1 MATTDGPA
9 SGWSDGKRYLWLLG
23 AVTITLPI
31 LAAQLALST
40 GVHVFWWFG
49 PLFAF
54 GVIPILDTLIGDDR
68 DNPPEAVVP
77 QLERSR
83 YYRWIVY
90 LATLVE
96 YVAFFMCVRIVGTH
110 ALAWYDYLGFA
121 LSLGAATGI
130 SINTAHELG
139 HKTNRF
145 ERWLAKITLA
155 PVAYG
160 HFFVEHNRGHHVR
173 VATAEDPAS
182 ARFGESF
189 WAFLPRTVAGSI
201 RSAWRLE
208 KARLE
213 RLGRSPWTWRNEV
226 LHAWAMT
233 VVVWGIAI
241 AMAGPVVIPFLVIQ
255 AAYGASLLEVVNYV
269 EHYGLGRRKLPSGRY
284 ERCTPQH
291 SWNSNHVVTNLFLYQ
306 LQRHADHHANP
317 TRSYQALR
325 HFDDSP
331 QLPAGYAT
339 MILFAYVPPL
349 WYRVMNPRVVAH
361 YGGDMAH
368 VEHQAVDP
376 RTRARA
382 VSGRDLTRAYAVAA
396 APLKRPAVA

>member
-1 MATTDGPA
+1 MATSDAPA
-9 SGWSDGKRYLWLLG
+9 ASWSDGKRYLWLLG
-23 AVTITLPI
+23 ALTITLPI
-31 LAAQLALST
+31 FAAQLALST
-40 GVHVFWWFG
+40 GFHVFWWFG

-68 DNPPEAVVP
+68 DNPPEEVVP
-77 QLERSR
+77 HLERER
-83 YYRWIVY
+83 YYRLIVY

-110 ALAWYDYLGFA
+110 ALAWYDYVGFA

-182 ARFGESF
+182 ARYGESF
-189 WAFLPRTVAGSI
+189 WAFLPRTVVGSV

-208 KARLE
+208 RTRLA

-241 AMAGPVVIPFLVIQ
+241 AIGGVVVIPFLVIQ
-255 AAYGASLLEVVNYV
+255 AVYGASLLEVVNYV
-269 EHYGLGRRKLPSGRY
+269 EHYGLGRRRLPNGRY

-325 HFDDSP
+325 HFDDAP

-339 MILFAYVPPL
+339 MILLAYVPPL

-361 YGGDMAH
+361 YRGNMA
-368 VEHQAVDP
+368 QSNIKP
-376 RTRARA
+376 
-382 VSGRDLTRAYAVAA
+382 SIRDKVLAQYP
-396 APLKRPAVA
+396 APA

>member
-1 MATTDGPA
+1 MATSDAPA
-9 SGWSDGKRYLWLLG
+9 ASLSDGKRYLWLLG
-23 AVTITLPI
+23 ALTITLPI
-31 LAAQLALST
+31 FAAQLALST
-40 GVHVFWWFG
+40 GFHVFWWFG

-68 DNPPEAVVP
+68 DNPPEDVVP
-77 QLERSR
+77 HLERER
-83 YYRWIVY
+83 YYRLIVY

-110 ALAWYDYLGFA
+110 ALAWYDYVGFA

-182 ARFGESF
+182 ARYGESF
-189 WAFLPRTVAGSI
+189 WAFLPRTVVGSV

-208 KARLE
+208 RTRLA

-241 AMAGPVVIPFLVIQ
+241 AIGGVVVIPFLVIQ
-255 AAYGASLLEVVNYV
+255 AVYGASLLEVVNYV
-269 EHYGLGRRKLPSGRY
+269 EHYGLGRRRLPDGRY

-325 HFDDSP
+325 HFDDAP

-339 MILFAYVPPL
+339 MILLAYVPPL

-361 YGGDMAH
+361 YRGNMA
-368 VEHQAVDP
+368 QSNIKP
-376 RTRARA
+376 
-382 VSGRDLTRAYAVAA
+382 SIRDKVLAQYP
-396 APLKRPAVA
+396 APA

>member
-1 MATTDGPA
+1 MAMTDGSA

-23 AVTITLPI
+23 ALTITLPI

-40 GVHVFWWFG
+40 GLRVFWWFG

-77 QLERSR
+77 HLERER
-83 YYRWIVY
+83 YYRLIVY

-96 YVAFFMCVRIVGTH
+96 YVAFFACVWIVGTH
-110 ALAWYDYLGFA
+110 ALAWYDYVGFA

-139 HKTNRF
+139 HKTDRF

-160 HFFVEHNRGHHVR
+160 HFYVEHNRGHHVR

-182 ARFGESF
+182 ARYGESF
-189 WAFLPRTVAGSI
+189 WAFLPRTVTGSI

-213 RLGRSPWTWRNEV
+213 RLGHSPWTWRNEV

-241 AMAGPVVIPFLVIQ
+241 AMAGKVVIPFLGIQ
-255 AAYGASLLEVVNYV
+255 AVYGASLLEVVNYV
-269 EHYGLGRRKLPSGRY
+269 EHYGLGRRKLPNGRY

-361 YGGDMAH
+361 YGGNMA
-368 VEHQAVDP
+368 QSNIKP
-376 RTRARA
+376 SIRARVLA
-382 VSGRDLTRAYAVAA
+382 QY
-396 APLKRPAVA
+396 PATA

>member
-1 MATTDGPA
+1 MAMTDGSAA
-9 SGWSDGKRYLWLLG
+9 SWSDGKRYLWLLG
-23 AVTITLPI
+23 VLTITLPI
-31 LAAQLALST
+31 LSAQLALST
-40 GVHVFWWFG
+40 GLHVFWWFG

-54 GVIPILDTLIGDDR
+54 GVIPILDTMIGDDR
-68 DNPPEAVVP
+68 DNPPEDVVP
-77 QLERSR
+77 RLERDR
-83 YYRWIVY
+83 YYRVIVY

-96 YVAFFMCVRIVGTH
+96 YVAFFLCTWIVATH
-110 ALAWYDYLGFA
+110 ALAWYDYVGFA

-139 HKTNRF
+139 HKTSRF

-182 ARFGESF
+182 ARYGESF
-189 WAFLPRTVAGSI
+189 WAFLPRTVIGSI
-201 RSAWRLE
+201 RSAWNLE
-208 KARLE
+208 AARLA
-213 RLGRSPWTWRNEV
+213 RLGKSPWTWRNEV

-233 VVVWGIAI
+233 AVVWGIAI
-241 AMAGPVVIPFLVIQ
+241 ALFGKVAIPFLLIQ

-325 HFDDSP
+325 HFDHAP

-339 MILFAYVPPL
+339 MILLAYVPPL

-361 YGGDMAH
+361 YGGDMA
-368 VEHQAVDP
+368 QSNIKP
-376 RTRARA
+376 
-382 VSGRDLTRAYAVAA
+382 SIRDKVLAQYAATA
-396 APLKRPAVA
+396 

>member
-1 MATTDGPA
+1 MTDGSA
-9 SGWSDGKRYLWLLG
+9 SSWSDGKRYLWLLG
-23 AVTITLPI
+23 ALTITLPI
-31 LAAQLALST
+31 LAAQLALAT
-40 GVHVFWWFG
+40 GLHVFWWFG

-54 GVIPILDTLIGDDR
+54 GVIPVLDTLIGDDR
-68 DNPPEAVVP
+68 DNPPETVVP
-77 QLERSR
+77 QLERER
-83 YYRWIVY
+83 YYRFIVY

-96 YVAFFMCVRIVGTH
+96 YVAFFACVWIVGTH
-110 ALAWYDYLGFA
+110 ALTWYDYVGFA

-139 HKTNRF
+139 HKTHRF

-182 ARFGESF
+182 ARYGESF
-189 WAFLPRTVAGSI
+189 WAFLPRTVTGSI

-213 RLGRSPWTWRNEV
+213 RLGHSPWSWRNEV

-233 VVVWGIAI
+233 VVVWAIAI
-241 AMAGPVVIPFLVIQ
+241 AMAGRIVIPFLVIQ
-255 AAYGASLLEVVNYV
+255 AVYGASLLEVVNYV
-269 EHYGLGRRKLPSGRY
+269 EHYGLGRRKLPNGRY

-361 YGGDMAH
+361 YGGNMA
-368 VEHQAVDP
+368 QSNIKP
-376 RTRARA
+376 
-382 VSGRDLTRAYAVAA
+382 SIRDRVLAQY
-396 APLKRPAVA
+396 PATA

>member
-1 MATTDGPA
+1 MAMTDGPA

-23 AVTITLPI
+23 ALTITLPI

-40 GVHVFWWFG
+40 GLHVFWWFG

-68 DNPPEAVVP
+68 DNPPEVVVP
-77 QLERSR
+77 HLERER
-83 YYRWIVY
+83 YYRYIVY
-90 LATLVE
+90 LATFVE

-110 ALAWYDYLGFA
+110 ALAWYDYVGFA

-139 HKTNRF
+139 HKTDRF

-160 HFFVEHNRGHHVR
+160 HFYVEHNRGHHVR

-182 ARFGESF
+182 ARYGESF
-189 WAFLPRTVAGSI
+189 WAFLPRTVTGSI

-213 RLGRSPWTWRNEV
+213 RLGHSPWTWRNEV

-233 VVVWGIAI
+233 AVVWGIAI
-241 AMAGPVVIPFLVIQ
+241 AMAGKIAIPFLVIQ
-255 AAYGASLLEVVNYV
+255 AVYGASLLEVVNYV

-325 HFDDSP
+325 HFDDAP

-339 MILFAYVPPL
+339 MILLAYVPPL

-361 YGGDMAH
+361 YRGDMAH
-368 VEHQAVDP
+368 SNIKP
-376 RTRARA
+376 
-382 VSGRDLTRAYAVAA
+382 SIRDRVLAQYPAA
-396 APLKRPAVA
+396 A

>member
-1 MATTDGPA
+1 MAMTDGSA

-23 AVTITLPI
+23 ALTITLPI

-40 GVHVFWWFG
+40 GLHVFWWFG

-77 QLERSR
+77 HLERER
-83 YYRWIVY
+83 YYRLIVY

-96 YVAFFMCVRIVGTH
+96 YVAFFACVWIVGTH
-110 ALAWYDYLGFA
+110 ALAWYDYVGFA

-139 HKTNRF
+139 HKTDRF

-160 HFFVEHNRGHHVR
+160 HFYVEHNRGHHVR
-173 VATAEDPAS
+173 VATTEDPAS
-182 ARFGESF
+182 ARYGESF
-189 WAFLPRTVAGSI
+189 WAFLPRTVTGSI

-213 RLGRSPWTWRNEV
+213 RLGHSPWTWRNEV
-226 LHAWAMT
+226 LHTWAMT

-241 AMAGPVVIPFLVIQ
+241 VLAGKVVIPFLVIQ
-255 AAYGASLLEVVNYV
+255 AVYGASLLEVVNYV
-269 EHYGLGRRKLPSGRY
+269 EHYGLGRRKLPNGRY

-361 YGGDMAH
+361 YGGNMA
-368 VEHQAVDP
+368 QSNIKP
-376 RTRARA
+376 SIRARVLA
-382 VSGRDLTRAYAVAA
+382 QYPAA
-396 APLKRPAVA
+396 A

>member
-1 MATTDGPA
+1 MAMTDGSA
-9 SGWSDGKRYLWLLG
+9 SSWSDGKRYLWLLG
-23 AVTITLPI
+23 ALTITLPI
-31 LAAQLALST
+31 LAAQLALAT
-40 GVHVFWWFG
+40 GLHVFWWFG

-54 GVIPILDTLIGDDR
+54 GVIPVLDTLIGDDR
-68 DNPPEAVVP
+68 DNPPETVVP
-77 QLERSR
+77 QLERER
-83 YYRWIVY
+83 YYRFIVY

-96 YVAFFMCVRIVGTH
+96 YVAFFTCVWIVGTH
-110 ALAWYDYLGFA
+110 ALTWYDYVGFA

-139 HKTNRF
+139 HKTHRF

-182 ARFGESF
+182 ARYGESF
-189 WAFLPRTVAGSI
+189 WAFLPRTVTGSI

-213 RLGRSPWTWRNEV
+213 RLGHSPWSWRNEV

-233 VVVWGIAI
+233 VVVWAIAI
-241 AMAGPVVIPFLVIQ
+241 AMGGRIVIPFLVIQ
-255 AAYGASLLEVVNYV
+255 AVYGASLLEVVNYV
-269 EHYGLGRRKLPSGRY
+269 EHYGLGRRKLPNGRY

-361 YGGDMAH
+361 YGGNMAQSNIKPSIRNR
-368 VEHQAVDP
+368 VL
-376 RTRARA
+376 AR
-382 VSGRDLTRAYAVAA
+382 YPAA
-396 APLKRPAVA
+396 T

>member
-1 MATTDGPA
+1 MAMTDGPA

-23 AVTITLPI
+23 ALTITLPI

-40 GVHVFWWFG
+40 GLHVFWWFG

-77 QLERSR
+77 HLERER
-83 YYRWIVY
+83 YYRYIVY
-90 LATLVE
+90 LATFVE

-110 ALAWYDYLGFA
+110 ALAWYDYVGFA

-139 HKTNRF
+139 HKTDRF

-160 HFFVEHNRGHHVR
+160 HFYVEHNRGHHVR

-182 ARFGESF
+182 ARYGESF
-189 WAFLPRTVAGSI
+189 WAFLPRTVTGSI

-213 RLGRSPWTWRNEV
+213 RLGHSPWTWRNEV

-233 VVVWGIAI
+233 AVVWGIAI
-241 AMAGPVVIPFLVIQ
+241 AMAGKVAIPFLVIQ
-255 AAYGASLLEVVNYV
+255 AVYGASLLEVVNYV

-325 HFDDSP
+325 HFDDAP

-339 MILFAYVPPL
+339 MILLAYVPPL

-361 YGGDMAH
+361 YRGDMA
-368 VEHQAVDP
+368 QSNIKP
-376 RTRARA
+376 
-382 VSGRDLTRAYAVAA
+382 SIRDRVLAQYPAA
-396 APLKRPAVA
+396 A

>member
-1 MATTDGPA
+1 MAMTDGPA

-23 AVTITLPI
+23 ALTITLPI

-40 GVHVFWWFG
+40 GLHVFWWFG

-77 QLERSR
+77 HLERER
-83 YYRWIVY
+83 YYRYIVY
-90 LATLVE
+90 LATFVE

-110 ALAWYDYLGFA
+110 ALAWYDYVGFA

-139 HKTNRF
+139 HKTDRF

-160 HFFVEHNRGHHVR
+160 HFYVEHNRGHHVR

-182 ARFGESF
+182 ARYGESF
-189 WAFLPRTVAGSI
+189 WAFLPRTVTGSI

-213 RLGRSPWTWRNEV
+213 RLGHSPWTWRNEV

-233 VVVWGIAI
+233 AVVWGIAI
-241 AMAGPVVIPFLVIQ
+241 AMAGKIAIPFLVIQ
-255 AAYGASLLEVVNYV
+255 AVYGASLLEVVNYV

-325 HFDDSP
+325 HFDDAP

-339 MILFAYVPPL
+339 MILLAYVPPL
-349 WYRVMNPRVVAH
+349 WYRVMNPRLVAH
-361 YGGDMAH
+361 YRGDMA
-368 VEHQAVDP
+368 QSNIKP
-376 RTRARA
+376 
-382 VSGRDLTRAYAVAA
+382 SIRDRVLAQYPAA
-396 APLKRPAVA
+396 A

>member
-1 MATTDGPA
+1 MAMTDGSAA
-9 SGWSDGKRYLWLLG
+9 SWSDGKRYLWLLG
-23 AVTITLPI
+23 VLTITLPI
-31 LAAQLALST
+31 LSAQLALST
-40 GVHVFWWFG
+40 GLHVFWWFG

-68 DNPPEAVVP
+68 DNPPEDVVP
-77 QLERSR
+77 RLERDR
-83 YYRWIVY
+83 YYRVIVY

-96 YVAFFMCVRIVGTH
+96 YVAFFLCTWIVATH
-110 ALAWYDYLGFA
+110 ALAWYDYVGFA

-139 HKTNRF
+139 HKTSRF

-182 ARFGESF
+182 ARYGESF
-189 WAFLPRTVAGSI
+189 WAFLPRTVIGSI
-201 RSAWRLE
+201 RSAWNLE
-208 KARLE
+208 AARLA
-213 RLGRSPWTWRNEV
+213 RLGKSPWTWRNEV

-233 VVVWGIAI
+233 AVVWGIAI
-241 AMAGPVVIPFLVIQ
+241 ALFGKAVIPFLLIQ

-325 HFDDSP
+325 HFDHAP

-339 MILFAYVPPL
+339 MILLAYVPPL
-349 WYRVMNPRVVAH
+349 WYRVMNPRVVVH
-361 YGGDMAH
+361 YGGDMA
-368 VEHQAVDP
+368 QSNIKP
-376 RTRARA
+376 
-382 VSGRDLTRAYAVAA
+382 SIRDKVLAQYAATA
-396 APLKRPAVA
+396 

>member
-1 MATTDGPA
+1 MAMSDAPA
-9 SGWSDGKRYLWLLG
+9 ASWSDGKRYLWLLG
-23 AVTITLPI
+23 ALTITLPI
-31 LAAQLALST
+31 FAAQLALST
-40 GVHVFWWFG
+40 GFHVFWWFG

-68 DNPPEAVVP
+68 DNPPEEVVP
-77 QLERSR
+77 HLERER
-83 YYRWIVY
+83 YYRLIVY

-110 ALAWYDYLGFA
+110 ALAWYDYVGFA

-182 ARFGESF
+182 ARYGESF
-189 WAFLPRTVAGSI
+189 WAFLPRTVVGSV

-208 KARLE
+208 RTRLA

-241 AMAGPVVIPFLVIQ
+241 AIGGVVVIPFLVIQ
-255 AAYGASLLEVVNYV
+255 AVYGASLLEVVNYV
-269 EHYGLGRRKLPSGRY
+269 EHYGLGRRRLPDGRY

-325 HFDDSP
+325 HFDDAP

-339 MILFAYVPPL
+339 MILLAYVPPL

-361 YGGDMAH
+361 YRGNMA
-368 VEHQAVDP
+368 QSNIKP
-376 RTRARA
+376 
-382 VSGRDLTRAYAVAA
+382 SIRDKVLAQYP
-396 APLKRPAVA
+396 APA

>member
-1 MATTDGPA
+1 MATSDAPA
-9 SGWSDGKRYLWLLG
+9 ASWSDGKRYLWLLG
-23 AVTITLPI
+23 ALTITLPI
-31 LAAQLALST
+31 FAAQLALST
-40 GVHVFWWFG
+40 GFHVFWWFG

-68 DNPPEAVVP
+68 DNPPEDVVP
-77 QLERSR
+77 HLERER
-83 YYRWIVY
+83 YYRLIVY

-110 ALAWYDYLGFA
+110 ALAWYDYVGFA

-182 ARFGESF
+182 ARYGESF
-189 WAFLPRTVAGSI
+189 WAFLPRTVVGSV

-208 KARLE
+208 RTRLA

-241 AMAGPVVIPFLVIQ
+241 AIGGVVVIPFLVIQ
-255 AAYGASLLEVVNYV
+255 AVYGASLLEVVNYV
-269 EHYGLGRRKLPSGRY
+269 EHYGLGRRRLPNGRY

-325 HFDDSP
+325 HFDDAP

-339 MILFAYVPPL
+339 MILLAYVPPL
-349 WYRVMNPRVVAH
+349 WYRVMHPRVVAH
-361 YGGDMAH
+361 YRGNMA
-368 VEHQAVDP
+368 QSNIKP
-376 RTRARA
+376 
-382 VSGRDLTRAYAVAA
+382 SIRDKVLAQYP
-396 APLKRPAVA
+396 APA

>member
-1 MATTDGPA
+1 MSDAPA
-9 SGWSDGKRYLWLLG
+9 ASWSDGKRYLWLLG
-23 AVTITLPI
+23 ALTITLPI
-31 LAAQLALST
+31 FAAQLALST
-40 GVHVFWWFG
+40 GFHVFWWFG

-68 DNPPEAVVP
+68 DNPPEDVVP
-77 QLERSR
+77 HLERER
-83 YYRWIVY
+83 YYRLIVY

-110 ALAWYDYLGFA
+110 ALAWYDYVGFA

-182 ARFGESF
+182 ARYGESF
-189 WAFLPRTVAGSI
+189 WAFLPRTVVGSV

-208 KARLE
+208 RTRLA

-241 AMAGPVVIPFLVIQ
+241 AIGGVVVIPFLVIQ
-255 AAYGASLLEVVNYV
+255 AVYGASLLEVVNYV
-269 EHYGLGRRKLPSGRY
+269 EHYGLGRRRLPNGRY

-325 HFDDSP
+325 HFDDAP

-339 MILFAYVPPL
+339 MILLAYVPPL

-361 YGGDMAH
+361 YRGNMA
-368 VEHQAVDP
+368 QSNIKP
-376 RTRARA
+376 
-382 VSGRDLTRAYAVAA
+382 SIRDKVLAQYP
-396 APLKRPAVA
+396 APA

>member
-1 MATTDGPA
+1 MAMTDGSAA
-9 SGWSDGKRYLWLLG
+9 SWSDGKRYLWLLG
-23 AVTITLPI
+23 VLTITLPI
-31 LAAQLALST
+31 LSAQLALST
-40 GVHVFWWFG
+40 GLHVFWWFG

-68 DNPPEAVVP
+68 DNPPDDVVP
-77 QLERSR
+77 RLERDR
-83 YYRWIVY
+83 YYRVIVY

-96 YVAFFMCVRIVGTH
+96 YVAFFLCTWIVATH
-110 ALAWYDYLGFA
+110 ALAWYDYVGFA

-139 HKTNRF
+139 HKTSRF

-182 ARFGESF
+182 ARYGESF
-189 WAFLPRTVAGSI
+189 WAFLPRTVIGSI
-201 RSAWRLE
+201 RSAWNLE
-208 KARLE
+208 AARLA
-213 RLGRSPWTWRNEV
+213 RLGKSPWTWRNEV

-241 AMAGPVVIPFLVIQ
+241 ALFGKAVIPFLLIQ

-325 HFDDSP
+325 HFDHAP

-339 MILFAYVPPL
+339 MILLAYMPPL

-361 YGGDMAH
+361 YGGDMA
-368 VEHQAVDP
+368 QSNIKP
-376 RTRARA
+376 
-382 VSGRDLTRAYAVAA
+382 SIRDKVLAQHAA
-396 APLKRPAVA
+396 TA

>member
-1 MATTDGPA
+1 MAMTDGSA

-23 AVTITLPI
+23 ALTITLPI

-40 GVHVFWWFG
+40 GLHVFWWFG

-77 QLERSR
+77 HLERER
-83 YYRWIVY
+83 YYRLIVY

-96 YVAFFMCVRIVGTH
+96 YVAFFACVWIVGTH
-110 ALAWYDYLGFA
+110 ALAWYDYVGFA

-139 HKTNRF
+139 HKTDRF

-160 HFFVEHNRGHHVR
+160 HFYVEHNRGHHVR

-182 ARFGESF
+182 ARYGESF
-189 WAFLPRTVAGSI
+189 WAFLPRTVTGSI

-213 RLGRSPWTWRNEV
+213 RLGHSPWTWRNEV

-241 AMAGPVVIPFLVIQ
+241 AMAGKVVIPFLVIQ
-255 AAYGASLLEVVNYV
+255 AVYGASLLEVVNYV
-269 EHYGLGRRKLPSGRY
+269 EHYGLGRRKLPNGRY

-361 YGGDMAH
+361 YGGNMAQSNIKPSIREK
-368 VEHQAVDP
+368 VLSQY
-376 RTRARA
+376 
-382 VSGRDLTRAYAVAA
+382 GAA
-396 APLKRPAVA
+396 A

>member
-1 MATTDGPA
+1 MAMTDGSAA
-9 SGWSDGKRYLWLLG
+9 SWSDGKRYLWLLG
-23 AVTITLPI
+23 VLTITLPI
-31 LAAQLALST
+31 LSAQLALST
-40 GVHVFWWFG
+40 GLHVFWWFG

-68 DNPPEAVVP
+68 DNPPEDVVP
-77 QLERSR
+77 RLERDR
-83 YYRWIVY
+83 YYRVIVY

-96 YVAFFMCVRIVGTH
+96 YVAFFLCTWIVATH
-110 ALAWYDYLGFA
+110 ALAWYDYVGFA

-139 HKTNRF
+139 HKTSRF

-182 ARFGESF
+182 ARYGESF
-189 WAFLPRTVAGSI
+189 WAFLPRTVIGSI
-201 RSAWRLE
+201 RSAWNLE
-208 KARLE
+208 AARLA
-213 RLGRSPWTWRNEV
+213 RLGKSPWTWRNEV

-233 VVVWGIAI
+233 AVVWGIAI
-241 AMAGPVVIPFLVIQ
+241 ALFGKVVIPFLLIQ

-325 HFDDSP
+325 HFDHAP

-339 MILFAYVPPL
+339 MILLAYVPPL

-361 YGGDMAH
+361 YGGDMA
-368 VEHQAVDP
+368 QSNIKP
-376 RTRARA
+376 
-382 VSGRDLTRAYAVAA
+382 SIRDKVLAQYAATA
-396 APLKRPAVA
+396 

>member
-1 MATTDGPA
+1 MAMTDGSA

-23 AVTITLPI
+23 ALTITLPI

-40 GVHVFWWFG
+40 GLHVFWWFG

-68 DNPPEAVVP
+68 DNPPDAVVP
-77 QLERSR
+77 HLERER
-83 YYRWIVY
+83 YYRLIVY
-90 LATLVE
+90 LATFVE
-96 YVAFFMCVRIVGTH
+96 YVAFFVCVWIVATH
-110 ALAWYDYLGFA
+110 ALAWYDYVGFA

-160 HFFVEHNRGHHVR
+160 HFYVEHNRGHHVR

-182 ARFGESF
+182 ARYGESF
-189 WAFLPRTVAGSI
+189 WAFLPRTVTGSI

-213 RLGRSPWTWRNEV
+213 RLGHSPWTWRNEV

-241 AMAGPVVIPFLVIQ
+241 AMAGKVVIPFLVIQ
-255 AAYGASLLEVVNYV
+255 AVYGASLLEVVNYV

-339 MILFAYVPPL
+339 MILFAYLPPL

-361 YGGDMAH
+361 YGGDMA
-368 VEHQAVDP
+368 QSNIKP
-376 RTRARA
+376 SIRARVLA
-382 VSGRDLTRAYAVAA
+382 QYPAA
-396 APLKRPAVA
+396 A

>member
-1 MATTDGPA
+1 MAMTDGSA

-23 AVTITLPI
+23 ALTITLPI

-40 GVHVFWWFG
+40 GLHVFWWFG

-77 QLERSR
+77 HLERER
-83 YYRWIVY
+83 YYRLIVY

-96 YVAFFMCVRIVGTH
+96 YVAFFACVWIVGTH
-110 ALAWYDYLGFA
+110 ALAWYDYVGFA

-139 HKTNRF
+139 HKTDRF

-160 HFFVEHNRGHHVR
+160 HFYVEHNRGHHVR

-182 ARFGESF
+182 ARYGESF
-189 WAFLPRTVAGSI
+189 WAFLPRTVTGSI

-213 RLGRSPWTWRNEV
+213 RLGHSPWTWRNEV

-241 AMAGPVVIPFLVIQ
+241 TMAGKVVIPFLVIQ
-255 AAYGASLLEVVNYV
+255 AVYGASLLEVVNYV
-269 EHYGLGRRKLPSGRY
+269 EHYGLGRRKLPNGRY

-361 YGGDMAH
+361 YGGNMA
-368 VEHQAVDP
+368 QSNIKP
-376 RTRARA
+376 SIRARVLA
-382 VSGRDLTRAYAVAA
+382 QY
-396 APLKRPAVA
+396 PATA

>member
-1 MATTDGPA
+1 MAMTDGSA

-23 AVTITLPI
+23 ALTITLPI

-40 GVHVFWWFG
+40 GLHVFWWFG

-54 GVIPILDTLIGDDR
+54 GVIPVLDTLIGDDR
-68 DNPPEAVVP
+68 DNPPEDVVP
-77 QLERSR
+77 QLERER
-83 YYRWIVY
+83 YYRLIVY

-96 YVAFFMCVRIVGTH
+96 YVAFFVCVWIVRTH
-110 ALAWYDYLGFA
+110 ALAWYDYVGFA

-160 HFFVEHNRGHHVR
+160 HFYVEHNRGHHVR

-182 ARFGESF
+182 ARYGESF
-189 WAFLPRTVAGSI
+189 WAFLPRTVTGSI

-208 KARLE
+208 TARLE
-213 RLGRSPWTWRNEV
+213 RLGHSPWTWRNEV

-241 AMAGPVVIPFLVIQ
+241 AMAGKVVIPFLVIQ
-255 AAYGASLLEVVNYV
+255 AVYGASLLEVVNYV
-269 EHYGLGRRKLPSGRY
+269 EHYGLGRRKLPNGRY

-325 HFDDSP
+325 HFDDAP

-361 YGGDMAH
+361 YGGNMA
-368 VEHQAVDP
+368 QSNIKP
-376 RTRARA
+376 SIRARVLA
-382 VSGRDLTRAYAVAA
+382 QYPAA
-396 APLKRPAVA
+396 A

>member
-110 ALAWYDYLGFA
+110 ALAWYDYVGFA

-213 RLGRSPWTWRNEV
+213 RLGRSPWTWRNEM

-361 YGGDMAH
+361 YGGDMAQSNIKPSIRER
-368 VEHQAVDP
+368 VLAQYP
-376 RTRARA
+376 
-382 VSGRDLTRAYAVAA
+382 AA
-396 APLKRPAVA
+396 T

>member
-1 MATTDGPA
+1 MATSDAPA
-9 SGWSDGKRYLWLLG
+9 ASWSDGKRYLWLLG
-23 AVTITLPI
+23 ALTITLPI
-31 LAAQLALST
+31 FAAQLALST
-40 GVHVFWWFG
+40 GFHVFWWFG

-68 DNPPEAVVP
+68 DNPPEDVVP
-77 QLERSR
+77 HLERER
-83 YYRWIVY
+83 YYRLIVY

-110 ALAWYDYLGFA
+110 ALAWYDYVGFA

-182 ARFGESF
+182 ARYGESF
-189 WAFLPRTVAGSI
+189 WAFLPRTVVGSV

-208 KARLE
+208 RTRLA

-241 AMAGPVVIPFLVIQ
+241 AIGGVVVIPVLVIQ
-255 AAYGASLLEVVNYV
+255 AVYGASLLEVVNYV
-269 EHYGLGRRKLPSGRY
+269 EHYGLGRRRLPNGRY

-317 TRSYQALR
+317 TRSYQALC
-325 HFDDSP
+325 HFDDAP

-339 MILFAYVPPL
+339 MILLAYVPPL

-361 YGGDMAH
+361 YRGNMA
-368 VEHQAVDP
+368 QSNIKP
-376 RTRARA
+376 
-382 VSGRDLTRAYAVAA
+382 SIRDKVLAQYP
-396 APLKRPAVA
+396 APA

>member
-1 MATTDGPA
+1 MAMTDGPA

-23 AVTITLPI
+23 ALTITLPM

-40 GVHVFWWFG
+40 GLHVFWWFG

-77 QLERSR
+77 HLERER
-83 YYRWIVY
+83 YYRLIVY
-90 LATLVE
+90 LATVVE

-110 ALAWYDYLGFA
+110 ALAWYDYVGFA

-160 HFFVEHNRGHHVR
+160 HFYVEHNRGHHVR

-182 ARFGESF
+182 ARYGESF
-189 WAFLPRTVAGSI
+189 WAFLPRTVTGSI

-213 RLGRSPWTWRNEV
+213 RLGHSPWTWRNEV

-241 AMAGPVVIPFLVIQ
+241 AMAGKVVIPFLVIQ
-255 AAYGASLLEVVNYV
+255 AVYGASLLEVVNYV

-361 YGGDMAH
+361 YGGDMA
-368 VEHQAVDP
+368 QSNIRP
-376 RTRARA
+376 SIRARVLA
-382 VSGRDLTRAYAVAA
+382 QYPSAA
-396 APLKRPAVA
+396 

>member
-1 MATTDGPA
+1 MAMTDGSA

-23 AVTITLPI
+23 ALTITLPI

-40 GVHVFWWFG
+40 GLHVFWWFG

-77 QLERSR
+77 HLERER
-83 YYRWIVY
+83 YYRLIVY

-96 YVAFFMCVRIVGTH
+96 YVAFVACVWIVGTH
-110 ALAWYDYLGFA
+110 ALAWYDYVGFA

-139 HKTNRF
+139 HKTDRF

-160 HFFVEHNRGHHVR
+160 HFYVEHNRGHHVR

-182 ARFGESF
+182 ARYGESF
-189 WAFLPRTVAGSI
+189 WAFLPRTVTGSI

-213 RLGRSPWTWRNEV
+213 RLGHSPWTWRNEV

-241 AMAGPVVIPFLVIQ
+241 AMAGKVVIPFLVIQ
-255 AAYGASLLEVVNYV
+255 AIYGASLLEVVNYV
-269 EHYGLGRRKLPSGRY
+269 EHYGLGRRKLPNGRY

-361 YGGDMAH
+361 YGGNMA
-368 VEHQAVDP
+368 QSNIKP
-376 RTRARA
+376 SIRARVLA
-382 VSGRDLTRAYAVAA
+382 QY
-396 APLKRPAVA
+396 PATA

>member
-1 MATTDGPA
+1 MAMTDGPTA
-9 SGWSDGKRYLWLLG
+9 DWSDGKRYLWLLG
-23 AVTITLPI
+23 ALTITLPI
-31 LAAQLALST
+31 FAAQLALST
-40 GVHVFWWFG
+40 GIHVFWWFG

-68 DNPPEAVVP
+68 DNPPEAAVP
-77 QLERSR
+77 RLERDR
-83 YYRWIVY
+83 YYRLIVY

-96 YVAFFMCVRIVGTH
+96 YVAFFMCTWIVGTH
-110 ALAWYDYLGFA
+110 ALAWYDYVGFA

-160 HFFVEHNRGHHVR
+160 HFYVEHNRGHHVR
-173 VATAEDPAS
+173 VATPDDPAS
-182 ARFGESF
+182 ARYGESF
-189 WAFLPRTVAGSI
+189 WAFLPRTVTGSI

-208 KARLE
+208 KARLA
-213 RLGRSPWTWRNEV
+213 RLAHSPWTWRNEV

-233 VVVWGIAI
+233 VAVWGVAI
-241 AMAGPVVIPFLVIQ
+241 AMAGKIAIPFLVIQ
-255 AAYGASLLEVVNYV
+255 AVYGASLLEVVNYV
-269 EHYGLGRRKLPSGRY
+269 EHYGLGRRKLPNGRY

-339 MILFAYVPPL
+339 MILLAYVPPL

-361 YGGDMAH
+361 YGGDIA
-368 VEHQAVDP
+368 QSNIKP
-376 RTRARA
+376 
-382 VSGRDLTRAYAVAA
+382 SIRDKVLAQYRAA
-396 APLKRPAVA
+396 A

>member
-1 MATTDGPA
+1 MAMTDESA

-31 LAAQLALST
+31 FSAQLALST
-40 GVHVFWWFG
+40 GLHVFWWFG

-77 QLERSR
+77 DLERAR
-83 YYRWIVY
+83 YYRYIVY

-96 YVAFFMCVRIVGTH
+96 YAAFFMCVWIVGTH
-110 ALAWYDYLGFA
+110 TLAWYDYVGFA

-139 HKTNRF
+139 HKTSRF
-145 ERWLAKITLA
+145 ERWLAKVTLA

-182 ARFGESF
+182 ARYGESF
-189 WAFLPRTVAGSI
+189 WAFLPRTVTGSI

-208 KARLE
+208 RTRLE
-213 RLGRSPWTWRNEV
+213 RLGHSPWTWRNEV

-233 VVVWGIAI
+233 VIVWGIAI
-241 AMAGPVVIPFLVIQ
+241 AMAGKVVIPFLVIQ
-255 AAYGASLLEVVNYV
+255 AVYGASLLEVVNYV

-361 YGGDMAH
+361 YGGNMA
-368 VEHQAVDP
+368 QSNIKP
-376 RTRARA
+376 SIRARVLA
-382 VSGRDLTRAYAVAA
+382 QYSAA
-396 APLKRPAVA
+396 A

>member
-1 MATTDGPA
+1 MAMTHGSA

-23 AVTITLPI
+23 ALTITLPI

-40 GVHVFWWFG
+40 GLHVFWWFG

-68 DNPPEAVVP
+68 DNPPEDVVP
-77 QLERSR
+77 RLERER
-83 YYRWIVY
+83 YYRLIVY

-96 YVAFFMCVRIVGTH
+96 YVAFFACVWIVGTH
-110 ALAWYDYLGFA
+110 ALAWYDYVGFA

-160 HFFVEHNRGHHVR
+160 HFYVEHNRGHHVR

-182 ARFGESF
+182 ARYGESF
-189 WAFLPRTVAGSI
+189 WAFLPRTVTGSI

-213 RLGRSPWTWRNEV
+213 RLGHSPWDPAQRSAARVGDDRRRVGHRDRDGRQGRDSVPRDPGRLRRVAARSRELRRALQPAAASCRTAATNAARRSIRG
-226 LHAWAMT
+226 T
-233 VVVWGIAI
+233 AI
-241 AMAGPVVIPFLVIQ
+241 TSSPTCSCTSCSGTPTITRI
-255 AAYGASLLEVVNYV
+255 
-269 EHYGLGRRKLPSGRY
+269 RR
-284 ERCTPQH
+284 
-291 SWNSNHVVTNLFLYQ
+291 
-306 LQRHADHHANP
+306 A
-317 TRSYQALR
+317 
-325 HFDDSP
+325 
-331 QLPAGYAT
+331 
-339 MILFAYVPPL
+339 
-349 WYRVMNPRVVAH
+349 
-361 YGGDMAH
+361 
-368 VEHQAVDP
+368 
-376 RTRARA
+376 RTRRCATSTMR
-382 VSGRDLTRAYAVAA
+382 RNC
-396 APLKRPAVA
+396 RPATRR

>member
-1 MATTDGPA
+1 MAMTDGSA

-23 AVTITLPI
+23 ALTITLPI

-40 GVHVFWWFG
+40 GLHVFWWFG

-77 QLERSR
+77 HLERER
-83 YYRWIVY
+83 YYRLIVY

-96 YVAFFMCVRIVGTH
+96 YVAFFACVWIVGTH
-110 ALAWYDYLGFA
+110 ALAWHDYVGFA

-139 HKTNRF
+139 HKTDRF

-160 HFFVEHNRGHHVR
+160 HFYVEHNRGHHVR

-182 ARFGESF
+182 ARYGESF
-189 WAFLPRTVAGSI
+189 WAFLPRTVTGSI

-213 RLGRSPWTWRNEV
+213 RLGHSPWTWRNEV

-241 AMAGPVVIPFLVIQ
+241 AMAGKVVIPFLVIQ
-255 AAYGASLLEVVNYV
+255 AVYGASLLEVVNYV
-269 EHYGLGRRKLPSGRY
+269 EHYGLGRRKLPNGRY

-361 YGGDMAH
+361 YGGNMA
-368 VEHQAVDP
+368 QSNIKP
-376 RTRARA
+376 SIRARVLA
-382 VSGRDLTRAYAVAA
+382 QY
-396 APLKRPAVA
+396 PATA

>member
-40 GVHVFWWFG
+40 GVHLFWWFG

-361 YGGDMAH
+361 YGGDMAQSNIKPSIRERVLAQH
-368 VEHQAVDP
+368 P
-376 RTRARA
+376 
-382 VSGRDLTRAYAVAA
+382 AA
-396 APLKRPAVA
+396 T

>member
-90 LATLVE
+90 LATLIE

-110 ALAWYDYLGFA
+110 ALAWYDYVGFA

-189 WAFLPRTVAGSI
+189 WAFLPRTVAGSV

-269 EHYGLGRRKLPSGRY
+269 EHYGLGRGKLPSGRY

-361 YGGDMAH
+361 YGGDMAQSNIKPSIRER
-368 VEHQAVDP
+368 VLAQYP
-376 RTRARA
+376 
-382 VSGRDLTRAYAVAA
+382 AA
-396 APLKRPAVA
+396 T

>member
-1 MATTDGPA
+1 MAMTDGPA

-23 AVTITLPI
+23 ALTITLPI

-40 GVHVFWWFG
+40 GLHVFWWFG

-77 QLERSR
+77 HLERER
-83 YYRWIVY
+83 YYRLIVY
-90 LATLVE
+90 LATFVE

-110 ALAWYDYLGFA
+110 ALAWYDYVGFA

-160 HFFVEHNRGHHVR
+160 HFYVEHNRGHHVR

-182 ARFGESF
+182 ARYGESF
-189 WAFLPRTVAGSI
+189 WAFLPRTVTGSI

-213 RLGRSPWTWRNEV
+213 RLGHSPWTWRNEV

-241 AMAGPVVIPFLVIQ
+241 AMAGKVVIPFLVIQ
-255 AAYGASLLEVVNYV
+255 AVYGASLLEVVNYV

-361 YGGDMAH
+361 YGGDMA
-368 VEHQAVDP
+368 QSNIKP
-376 RTRARA
+376 SIRARVLA
-382 VSGRDLTRAYAVAA
+382 QYPSAA
-396 APLKRPAVA
+396 

>member
-40 GVHVFWWFG
+40 GVHLFWWFG

-110 ALAWYDYLGFA
+110 ALAWYDYVGFA

-269 EHYGLGRRKLPSGRY
+269 DHYGLGRRKLPSGRY

-361 YGGDMAH
+361 YGGDMAQSNIKPSIRER
-368 VEHQAVDP
+368 VLAQYP
-376 RTRARA
+376 
-382 VSGRDLTRAYAVAA
+382 AA
-396 APLKRPAVA
+396 T

>member
-1 MATTDGPA
+1 MATSDAPA
-9 SGWSDGKRYLWLLG
+9 ASWSDGKRYLWLLG
-23 AVTITLPI
+23 ALTITLPI
-31 LAAQLALST
+31 FAAQLALST
-40 GVHVFWWFG
+40 GFHVFWWFG

-68 DNPPEAVVP
+68 DNPPEDVVP
-77 QLERSR
+77 HLERER
-83 YYRWIVY
+83 YYRLIVY

-110 ALAWYDYLGFA
+110 ALAWYDYVGFA

-182 ARFGESF
+182 ARYGESF
-189 WAFLPRTVAGSI
+189 WAFLPRTVVGSV

-208 KARLE
+208 RTRLA

-241 AMAGPVVIPFLVIQ
+241 AIGGVVVIPFLVIQ
-255 AAYGASLLEVVNYV
+255 AVYGASLLEVVNYV
-269 EHYGLGRRKLPSGRY
+269 EHYGLGRRRLPNGLY

-325 HFDDSP
+325 HFDDAP

-339 MILFAYVPPL
+339 MILLAYVPPL

-361 YGGDMAH
+361 YRGNMA
-368 VEHQAVDP
+368 QSNIKP
-376 RTRARA
+376 
-382 VSGRDLTRAYAVAA
+382 SIRDKVLAQYP
-396 APLKRPAVA
+396 APA

>member
-1 MATTDGPA
+1 MAMTDGPA
-9 SGWSDGKRYLWLLG
+9 LSWSDGKRYLWLLG
-23 AVTITLPI
+23 ALTITLPI
-31 LAAQLALST
+31 LAAQLALAT
-40 GVHVFWWFG
+40 GLHVFWWFG

-54 GVIPILDTLIGDDR
+54 GVIPVLDTLIGDDR
-68 DNPPEAVVP
+68 DNPPETVVP
-77 QLERSR
+77 QLERER
-83 YYRWIVY
+83 YYRFIVY

-96 YVAFFMCVRIVGTH
+96 YVAFFTCMWIVGTH
-110 ALAWYDYLGFA
+110 ALTWYDYVGFA

-145 ERWLAKITLA
+145 ERWLAKVTLA

-182 ARFGESF
+182 ARYGESF
-189 WAFLPRTVAGSI
+189 WAFLPRTVTGSI
-201 RSAWRLE
+201 RSAWQLE

-213 RLGRSPWTWRNEV
+213 RLGHSPWSWRNEV

-233 VVVWGIAI
+233 VVVWAVAI
-241 AMAGPVVIPFLVIQ
+241 AMAGRIVIPFLVIQ
-255 AAYGASLLEVVNYV
+255 AVYGASLLEVVNYV
-269 EHYGLGRRKLPSGRY
+269 EHYGLGRRKLPNGRY

-361 YGGDMAH
+361 YGGNMAQSNIKPSIRER
-368 VEHQAVDP
+368 VLAQYP
-376 RTRARA
+376 
-382 VSGRDLTRAYAVAA
+382 AA
-396 APLKRPAVA
+396 A

>member
-40 GVHVFWWFG
+40 GVHLFWWFG

-110 ALAWYDYLGFA
+110 ALAWYDYVGFA

-130 SINTAHELG
+130 SINTAHELE

-361 YGGDMAH
+361 YGDDMAQSNIKPSIRERVLAQH
-368 VEHQAVDP
+368 P
-376 RTRARA
+376 
-382 VSGRDLTRAYAVAA
+382 AA
-396 APLKRPAVA
+396 T